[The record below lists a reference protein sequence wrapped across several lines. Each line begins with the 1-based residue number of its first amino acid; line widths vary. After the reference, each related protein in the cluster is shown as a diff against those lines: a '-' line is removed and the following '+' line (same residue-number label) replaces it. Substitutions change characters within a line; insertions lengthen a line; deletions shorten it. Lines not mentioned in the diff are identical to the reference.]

1 MVRVGI
7 SGLGSIGRRFL
18 RMACESKDVEVV
30 AINELGSLSV
40 YAHLVKYDSTYGV
53 YPHDVKAGD
62 GQLVIDGRPIPYRQI
77 KTPEEI
83 GWDKLGA
90 EYVLECTG
98 KFTKPQDA
106 ARHLAGGA
114 KRVIISAPA
123 KGPGAPT
130 VILGVNPDAYDPGRD
145 RVVSM
150 GSCTTNCLVPVLS
163 VLETEFGVAE
173 AMMTTVHSYTN
184 DQNVLDKEHKD
195 PRRARA
201 AGVSIIP
208 TSTGASQAVGQV
220 WPELGRH
227 ISGISLRVPTPA
239 VSVIDVVAR
248 LRREASAEQVNAAL
262 REASEGR
269 LKGIL
274 AYSEEPLVS
283 VDLKGSTAS
292 ATVDA
297 LSTAVAGS
305 LSKVLAWYDNEWGY
319 TTRLLDF
326 VRVMA
331 DREPA

>member
-1 MVRVGI
+1 VVRVGI

-98 KFTKPQDA
+98 KFMKPEDA
-106 ARHLAGGA
+106 ARRLAGGA

>member
-292 ATVDA
+292 ATVYA

>member
-1 MVRVGI
+1 VVRVGI

-292 ATVDA
+292 ATVYA